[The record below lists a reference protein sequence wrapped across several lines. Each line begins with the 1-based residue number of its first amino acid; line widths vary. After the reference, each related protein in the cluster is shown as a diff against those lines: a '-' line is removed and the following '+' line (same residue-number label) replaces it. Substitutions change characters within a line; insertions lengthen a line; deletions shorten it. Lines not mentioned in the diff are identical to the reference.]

1 MKQEQINIPRSF
13 KLIGILMQFPVGGGA
28 ILQFDSRLKEAILG
42 RHKGESCR
50 YWEES

>member
-13 KLIGILMQFPVGGGA
+13 NLIGISLQFPVGEA
-28 ILQFDSRLKEAILG
+28 ILQFDSRLEEAILR
-42 RHKGESCR
+42 RHKDESCR